1 MKYFKLPDL
10 GEGLPEAEILEWH
23 VKEGD
28 EVSVDQLL
36 VSVETAKAVID
47 IPSPQQGV
55 ITHLFGSEGDTIHT
69 GEPLLEFAGEADDS
83 GTVVG
88 ELKSGVANRDGFQQD
103 HFIIGAAPSTAA
115 HQPRMTPA
123 VRALARRLDVDI
135 SQLVGS
141 GRSGQVTPEDVERA
155 ARTNQTHGKA
165 EPLRGVRKQMAKNMA
180 LAYAEVVP
188 VTLFEDVDV
197 HGWQP
202 REDVT
207 IRLIHAIAMA
217 CKAEPALNA
226 WFDGQQLSR
235 RLHDQVNL
243 GVAVDTEQGLFV
255 PVIRDI
261 GNRQTADIRDG
272 LNRLRED
279 VIKRTIP
286 PSELQGGTITLS
298 NFGTISKTGGK
309 IQSAPGAPNG
319 DGSAMESTEIVA
331 GRYATPI
338 VVPPTV
344 AILGAGVIRPQV
356 AAYDGQVQ
364 MRRMLPLSLT
374 FDHRAATGGEASRFM
389 LAVIKDLMRPSL

>member
-23 VKEGD
+23 VREGD
-28 EVSVDQLL
+28 DVRLDQLL

-55 ITHLFGSEGDTIHT
+55 IAHLFGAEGDTIHT
-69 GEPLLEFAGEADDS
+69 GEPLLEFAGETDDT

-88 ELKSGVANRDGFQQD
+88 ELKQDSAQGTAQQD
-103 HFIIGAAPSTAA
+103 HFFIGAAPSTAA
-115 HQPRMTPA
+115 HHPRMTPA
-123 VRALARRLDVDI
+123 VRALAKRLDVDI
-135 SQLVGS
+135 SHLKGS
-141 GRSGQVTPEDVERA
+141 GRAGMLTPEDVERA
-155 ARTNQTHGKA
+155 ARQDQTHGKA

-180 LAYAEVVP
+180 LAHAEVVP

-197 HGWQP
+197 HDWHP
-202 REDVT
+202 DEDIT
-207 IRLIHAIAMA
+207 MRLIHAIAA
-217 CKAEPALNA
+217 GCRAEPALNA
-226 WFDGQQLSR
+226 WFDGQQLAR
-235 RLHDQVNL
+235 RVHDDINL

-261 GNRQTADIRDG
+261 GNRQVADIRDG

-298 NFGTISKTGGK
+298 NFGTITGGV
-309 IQSAPGAPNG
+309 I
-319 DGSAMESTEIVA
+319 A

-344 AILGAGVIRPQV
+344 AILGSGVIREQV
-356 AAYDGQVQ
+356 VAYQGVVQV
-364 MRRMLPLSLT
+364 RRVLPLSLT
-374 FDHRAATGGEASRFM
+374 FDHRAATGGEAARF
-389 LAVIKDLMRPSL
+389 LRAVIEDLSVESAG